1 MTLTELQ
8 PTRDNLIETFK
19 NDPIGRSKSVALFAQ
34 YLAHIDSGFSIAV
47 DNSWGG
53 GKTFFVKQAKM
64 ILDAYSPFAPHS
76 LSEEESVQIQKLV
89 EHYLPSAPELLS
101 AMPHVSVYYDAW
113 ANDNSSDPLLSLVYE
128 ILRCV
133 NVEFDS
139 LNKSDVLR
147 LSTQIVDFFTGKNS
161 TDILDTLRGKNPL
174 DKVSSEKSLK
184 ELIDAFLNEII
195 IERGNRLVVFI
206 DELDRCKPSYA
217 VQLLERVKHYFSNE
231 KVTFVFS
238 INSDALQHTIRTY
251 YGADYDSSRYLDRF
265 FDLTMS
271 IPPFNI
277 DKFYAF
283 LHLQSSGT
291 IADEVRYYLV
301 TKYKLSMRE
310 IIRYYKITSIAT
322 RRAVNMPLELQNSVM
337 LLLPVAAILRL
348 TDRKS
353 YLDFV
358 QGRDGAPFFEMME
371 EKEFF
376 DLRGDLLSV
385 KELSQLNNDP
395 LSKLL
400 PQKTKEM
407 YSALFSREFNQQNG
421 FSFTVGSMRFSLK
434 TRIDFFSLLGAL
446 SEKADYT

>member
-1 MTLTELQ
+1 
-8 PTRDNLIETFK
+8 
-19 NDPIGRSKSVALFAQ
+19 
-34 YLAHIDSGFSIAV
+34 
-47 DNSWGG
+47 
-53 GKTFFVKQAKM
+53 
-64 ILDAYSPFAPHS
+64 
-76 LSEEESVQIQKLV
+76 
-89 EHYLPSAPELLS
+89 
-101 AMPHVSVYYDAW
+101 
-113 ANDNSSDPLLSLVYE
+113 
-128 ILRCV
+128 
-133 NVEFDS
+133 
-139 LNKSDVLR
+139 
-147 LSTQIVDFFTGKNS
+147 
-161 TDILDTLRGKNPL
+161 
-174 DKVSSEKSLK
+174 
-184 ELIDAFLNEII
+184 
-195 IERGNRLVVFI
+195 
-206 DELDRCKPSYA
+206 
-217 VQLLERVKHYFSNE
+217 
-231 KVTFVFS
+231 
-238 INSDALQHTIRTY
+238 
-251 YGADYDSSRYLDRF
+251 
-265 FDLTMS
+265 MS

-283 LHLQSSGT
+283 LHLQSSST

-348 TDRKS
+348 TDRKR

-385 KELSQLNNDP
+385 KELSQLNNDT